1 MKEFFQVEIPKR
13 IKEIQDRTSR
23 SNQTKRLLERVEA
36 MKNPT
41 FVTLTLNDEYVSKP
55 NNVIIRAFRENLQ
68 RHFGKDIK
76 WVLVSDYGSKTGR
89 LHFHGFIDVSE
100 EEIIKLWNLKYKG
113 HKKYYSIYANY
124 DYFIG
129 GVSINKGYGD
139 FYENAI
145 YYCTK
150 YIEKD
155 GDLIRHKMY
164 GSRIGEPVPERSM
177 TEIASDMFG
186 DVVTWES

>member
-1 MKEFFQVEIPKR
+1 MKEFFNVEIPKR

-23 SNQTKRLLERVEA
+23 SNQTKRLLERVYA

-41 FVTLTLNDEYVSKP
+41 FITLTLNEEYINKP
-55 NNVIIRAFRENLQ
+55 NNIIIRAFRENLQ
-68 RHFGKDIK
+68 RQFGNDIL
-76 WVLVSDYGSKTGR
+76 WVLISDYGKEKGR
-89 LHFHGFIDVSE
+89 LHFHGFVDVPEQDLID
-100 EEIIKLWNLKYKG
+100 LWNLKYKC
-113 HKKYYSIYANY
+113 HKKYYSVYANY

-129 GVSINKGYGD
+129 GISINKGYGD

-150 YIEKD
+150 YVEKD

-164 GSRIGEPVPERSM
+164 GSRIGARPM
-177 TEIASDMFG
+177 TEIATDIFG
-186 DVVTWES
+186 DIVTWES